1 MSAPAVEQA
10 AARLRAAERE
20 GIPCPPVRDLIGPAD
35 VDTAYAVQRLNL
47 RRRYDAGRVR
57 VGRKIGLT
65 SPAVQRQLGVDS
77 PDFGA
82 LLDDMVVPDGGSVP
96 FGRLLQPRVEAE
108 VAFWL
113 AADLDTEVADPR
125 ELRDAVESVA
135 AAIEVVDSRID
146 RWDITLGDTVADN
159 ASSGMFVVSDTRFT
173 LAEVEPVDVVMR
185 LLRADGAGGADDA
198 GGAGGVVVS
207 EGTGA
212 ACLGDPLAALAWLAN
227 TAVRFGDPLR
237 AGEVVLSGALGP
249 MVDAAPGDAFTAE
262 VGGLGPVSVSFDNRE
277 DRP

>member
-1 MSAPAVEQA
+1 MSGPVDEA
-10 AARLRAAERE
+10 AARLRAAQDS
-20 GIPCPPVRDLIGPAD
+20 GTPCAPVRDLIGPAD
-35 VDTAYAVQRLNL
+35 VEAAYAVQRVNL
-47 RRRYDAGRVR
+47 QRRYDAGRVR

-82 LLDDMVVPDGGSVP
+82 LLDDMVVPAGGAVP
-96 FGRLLQPRVEAE
+96 AGRLLQPRVEAE

-113 AADLDTEVADPR
+113 AADLDSEVTDPR
-125 ELRDAVESVA
+125 ELRGAIGAIA

-146 RWDITLGDTVADN
+146 RWDIMLGDTVADN
-159 ASSGMFVVSDTRFT
+159 ASSAMFVVSDARFS
-173 LAEVEPVDVVMR
+173 LADVEPADVVMR
-185 LLRADGAGGADDA
+185 MVRGDGA
-198 GGAGGVVVS
+198 VVS

-212 ACLGDPLAALAWLAN
+212 ACLGDPLAALAWLAT

-249 MVDAAPGDAFTAE
+249 MVDAAPGDLFTADIS
-262 VGGLGPVSVSFDNRE
+262 GLGPVSVSFETKE
-277 DRP
+277 D

>member
-1 MSAPAVEQA
+1 MSAPVDAA
-10 AARLRAAERE
+10 AARLLAAQDS
-20 GIPCPPVRDLIGPAD
+20 GTPCAPVRDLIGPAD
-35 VDTAYAVQRLNL
+35 IDAAYAVQRVNL
-47 RRRYDAGRVR
+47 RRRYDAGRAR

-82 LLDDMVVPDGGSVP
+82 LLDDMVVPAGGAVP

-113 AADLDTEVADPR
+113 ADDIDTPVVDPR
-125 ELRDAVESVA
+125 DLRAAVAAVA

-159 ASSGMFVVSDTRFT
+159 ASSGMFVVSDARYS
-173 LAEVEPVDVVMR
+173 LADVEPVDVVMR
-185 LLRADGAGGADDA
+185 MVRGDGTAGGA
-198 GGAGGVVVS
+198 VVS

-227 TAVRFGDPLR
+227 TAVRYGDPLR

-249 MVDAAPGDAFTAE
+249 MTDARPGDRFTADIS
-262 VGGLGPVSVSFDNRE
+262 GLGAVSVSFDDEE